1 MTISRL
7 CPFMNPLQS
16 PVKNASVSE
25 YNANK
30 TTSNKTRE
38 SKNPQKLSNQE
49 KEQENKF
56 LKVAT
61 QHLQKEEIEAALV
74 ASLIKRKVEIYRSG

>member
-1 MTISRL
+1 
-7 CPFMNPLQS
+7 MNPLQS

-25 YNANK
+25 NNANK

>member
-1 MTISRL
+1 
-7 CPFMNPLQS
+7 MNPLQS

-25 YNANK
+25 NNANK

-61 QHLQKEEIEAALV
+61 EHLQKEEIEAALV

>member
-1 MTISRL
+1 
-7 CPFMNPLQS
+7 MNPLQS
-16 PVKNASVSE
+16 PVKNVSVSE
-25 YNANK
+25 NNANK